1 MSLKSGPG
9 SKAGLSAGRLGSGTL
24 LRDTAAQNLT
34 SKNGGFGNQTVK
46 TNASAASNNKN
57 TAVITYDELE
67 RIR

>member
-1 MSLKSGPG
+1 MA
-9 SKAGLSAGRLGSGTL
+9 SKAGGSKT
-24 LRDTAAQNLT
+24 
-34 SKNGGFGNQTVK
+34 GFGNTVK